1 MKNIIFVLFVLALM
15 VGCQK
20 SNDGERT
27 PPPVTHQFGMM
38 GGSCYDYTSAT
49 YTAATNCAGMNSNTN
64 SNYTMQNGVCVS
76 STGQQVAANLCT
88 QSSTGYYLNNGVC
101 YSSSNQQQ
109 VAVTLCSQST
119 SGYYNN
125 NGVCYSSSTNQQV
138 AMSFCNTNST
148 LPPNQSMPMP
158 PPMQMPYPGG
168 GPCFGN
174 YIYTGNGYAEYGY
187 CYGTNC
193 RGYTLIEAAS
203 GRTVFCQ

>member
-1 MKNIIFVLFVLALM
+1 MKNILYVFFVLALL

-27 PPPVTHQFGMM
+27 PPAVTHQFGML

-49 YTAATNCAGMNSNTN
+49 YTAATNCAGMSSNTN

-76 STGQQVAANLCT
+76 STGQQVAATLCT
-88 QSSTGYYLNNGVC
+88 QTTTGYYLNNGVC
-101 YSSSNQQQ
+101 YSS
-109 VAVTLCSQST
+109 T
-119 SGYYNN
+119 
-125 NGVCYSSSTNQQV
+125 TNQQV
-138 AMSFCNTNST
+138 AMSFCGTNST
-148 LPPNQSMPMP
+148 LPPTQPMPMP
-158 PPMQMPYPGG
+158 PPQQMPYPGG

-174 YIYTGNGYAEYGY
+174 YIYTGHGYAEYGY